1 MPYIENKIVH
11 DADAHTMEL
20 PNWFDDYG
28 SQKIQKAFRQRFD
41 GYKGLSLEK
50 KNSTELYF
58 KNINKVHKSDKY
70 KEKNK
75 EELMVRK
82 NYDALGSFNSHDRSE
97 ALDLLGVE
105 SQLIFPTSPNVWLE
119 SLEHGDDLSML
130 YEVAEVTNRIQID
143 FCSNDKRLLPVTYIP
158 LADIDESIKIAKS
171 AIRSGS
177 SALLIPWACPKNHST
192 SHIGF
197 DPIWSMA
204 EEAGIPILFHVGS
217 SSFVLPKS
225 HAMNGMPKVKD
236 FHGGEEN
243 FRSISYMAISSGPMQ
258 ALSLLILDGVLER
271 HPNLMFGVIELGS
284 VWVPGFMRQL
294 DSAFEAFSR
303 HEERLQD
310 LSLKPSE
317 YISRQVRVTP
327 YPTEP
332 TGWVIEQAG
341 SDIFMFSSDY
351 PHLEGG
357 RNPLAR
363 FEKAIKDIN
372 EKDQNKFYRLNFESL
387 MGSALK

>member
-1 MPYIENKIVH
+1 MPYIENRIVH
-11 DADAHTMEL
+11 DADSHTMEL
-20 PNWFDDYG
+20 PNWFDDYADE
-28 SQKIQKAFRQRFD
+28 KIKKAFKKRFE
-41 GYKGLSLEK
+41 GNKGLAQ
-50 KNSTELYF
+50 TYF
-58 KNINKVHKSDKY
+58 KNIDKTHREESY
-70 KEKNK
+70 QEKND
-75 EELMVRK
+75 EELMIRK
-82 NYDALGSFNSHDRSE
+82 NYDALGSFNKHDRSK
-97 ALDLLGVE
+97 ALDLLGVK
-105 SQLIFPTSPNVWLE
+105 SQLVFPTSPNVWLE
-119 SLEHGDDLSML
+119 SLEHGDDIEML
-130 YEVAEVTNRIQID
+130 YAVARATNRAQID
-143 FCSNDKRLLPVTYIP
+143 FCSNDSRLLPVTYIP
-158 LADIDESIKIAKS
+158 LADFDKSIDIAQEAIKA
-171 AIRSGS
+171 GS
-177 SALLIPWACPKNHST
+177 NALLVPWACPKNHST

-204 EEAGIPILFHVGS
+204 EESGIPILFHVGS
-217 SSFVLPKS
+217 ADFVLPKS
-225 HAMNGMPKVKD
+225 HSLNGMPKVKD

-271 HPNLMFGVIELGS
+271 HPKLMLGVIELGS

-332 TGWVIEQAG
+332 TGWVIEEAG

-351 PHLEGG
+351 PHVEGG

-363 FEKAIKDIN
+363 FEKSIQNIN
-372 EKDQNKFYRLNFESL
+372 KEDQDKFFRTNFESL

>member
-1 MPYIENKIVH
+1 MPYIENRIVH

-20 PNWFDDYG
+20 PNWFDDYAD
-28 SQKIQKAFRQRFD
+28 KNIQKAFRERFS
-41 GYKGLSLEK
+41 GNKGLAQ
-50 KNSTELYF
+50 TYF
-58 KNINKVHKSDKY
+58 ENIDENHQTSAY
-70 KEKNK
+70 QEKNE
-75 EELMVRK
+75 EELMIRK
-82 NYDALGSFNSHDRSE
+82 NYDALGSFNSKDRSE
-97 ALDLLGVE
+97 ALDLLGVQ
-105 SQLIFPTSPNVWLE
+105 SQLVFPTSPNVWLE
-119 SLEHGDDLSML
+119 SLEHGDDIDML
-130 YEVAEVTNRIQID
+130 YSVAEATNRAQID
-143 FCSNDKRLLPVTYIP
+143 FCSDDKRLLPVTYIP
-158 LADIDESIKIAKS
+158 LANIDRSIEIAKL
-171 AIRSGS
+171 AIQSGS

-197 DPIWSMA
+197 EPIWSMA
-204 EEAGIPILFHVGS
+204 EESGIPILFHVGS
-217 SSFVLPKS
+217 ADFVLPKAHS
-225 HAMNGMPKVKD
+225 LNGMPKVKD

-271 HPNLMFGVIELGS
+271 HPHLKFGVIELGS
-284 VWVPGFMRQL
+284 VWVPGFMKQL

-303 HEERLQD
+303 HEERLQS

-332 TGWVIEQAG
+332 TGWVIKEAG

-351 PHLEGG
+351 PHVEGG

-363 FEKAIKDIN
+363 FEKSIEGISHEAQD
-372 EKDQNKFYRLNFESL
+372 KFFRLNFENL
-387 MGSALK
+387 MGSGLK